1 VFLECSKRAS
11 GSRQT
16 AIAPVDTSLQLRL
29 CSVGGSRCR
38 APHGSTAGNALSV
51 RSRSRASRRLGGRPT
66 TDHSVNDPG
75 TVHVGNEPRADD
87 APVFLALH
95 YRAGRRPNVRGALVL
110 GAQGARNAP
119 TTPDRVPAA
128 PGAVGQLAVFQVSV
142 SEFECRAALGALVEH
157 RRPEGRRL

>member
-1 VFLECSKRAS
+1 MFWRS
-11 GSRQT
+11 SRISST

-38 APHGSTAGNALSV
+38 APHGSTAGNALAI
-51 RSRSRASRRLGGRPT
+51 RSRSRAPRRLGARPT
-66 TDHSVNDPG
+66 TDHSVTDPG
-75 TVHVGNEPRADD
+75 TVHVRNEPRAGD

-95 YRAGRRPNVRGALVL
+95 YRAGHRPSVRGALVL
-110 GAQGARNAP
+110 GAQGAHNAP

-128 PGAVGQLAVFQVSV
+128 PGAVGQLGVFQVSV

-157 RRPEGRRL
+157 RRAEGRRL